1 MLRPLAQSGQ
11 SLFPFSSLQE
21 KKKDIVAQAMRE
33 EKIFEE
39 ISRAAEAA
47 HPKKTAATLASNHSA
62 SASIVTQE
70 VAQQQQQQH
79 QQRHQPV
86 AIKWPS
92 YLTFTADGVAKWARA
107 FVRLFHLS

>member
-86 AIKWPS
+86 AIKWPY
-92 YLTFTADGVAKWARA
+92 YLTFTTDGVAE
-107 FVRLFHLS
+107 